1 MKEIGNY
8 AAVHGTKATIDGF
21 LKIYTKFSLK
31 RTTVNAWREKFK
43 KKKFFFSLARKNRKT
58 NLVEDEM

>member
-8 AAVHGTKATIDGF
+8 AAVHGTKAAIDGF

-31 RTTVNAWREKFK
+31 RTTVNASREKLK
-43 KKKFFFSLARKNRKT
+43 KKEFLSLARKNRKT